1 MSHGETPK
9 KGIVMRI
16 IVCIKIGILML
27 ILSSMG
33 CATSGG
39 EENVASSVD
48 SGLAAV
54 EQAAQGGRQAIESG
68 TTAAKN
74 METGQADL
82 ADILVNQLGVSNQQ
96 AMGGAGAIFQEARTN
111 MKPQDF
117 TTLSQSVPGM
127 SDMLKAAPKVS
138 GSAPGMAG
146 GLSSM
151 MGDANNALGSM
162 ASLASSF
169 QQLNLS
175 PDMVSQFVPV
185 VTNYVRNTGG
195 QAVANLLQSA
205 LGTP

>member
-1 MSHGETPK
+1 
-9 KGIVMRI
+9 MRI
-16 IVCIKIGILML
+16 IDCIKIGILIL
-27 ILSSMG
+27 ILLGMG
-33 CATSGG
+33 CATKGG

-48 SGLAAV
+48 SGLATV

-74 METGQADL
+74 MENQANL
-82 ADILVNQLGVSNQQ
+82 ADILVNQLGVSEQQ
-96 AMGGAGAIFQEARTN
+96 AMGGAGAIFQEAKNN
-111 MKPQDF
+111 MKPQEF

-127 SDMLKAAPKVS
+127 SDMLNAAPNVS
-138 GSAPGMAG
+138 GSAPGMATS

-162 ASLASSF
+162 TSLASSF

-195 QAVANLLQSA
+195 QAVANLLRSA
-205 LGTP
+205 LGAP